1 MPRKKIEF
9 TEEMNFRVAQMVGVN
24 KTPNEIIDDLVR
36 TFGFKVSIDTL
47 KKHINELGLEM
58 IDNRKWNGNHSK
70 GEFTT
75 VEGTQ
80 DKKMTKY
87 RLNKV
92 DNDDMPSIDVVKMI
106 GYDKDGNPS
115 NYRLVKDK
123 SGEII
128 DVEMLVSTES
138 ISSLYNMGEKTGH
151 SLRQGSLRWWVVQRM
166 MYDLGCPGRGL
177 APGQEIGDWRGVRA
191 RLNYDGCG
199 RFRNDIFDLI
209 EDNQKGW
216 ERYVVAVYESVKSGS
231 TPKFSKI
238 DHNTNRYK
246 ISQFTDAQMIDMIDR
261 APVLV
266 MKYMPTYL
274 YGKVAGWVIDEMYEE
289 RRIDADSYNVANAV
303 KNIMSHTK
311 VATQIDELT
320 RIDMSLVKQMMFL
333 HPNKYTE
340 LLTHCVVGALNL
352 GLIEKKYTKDLLK
365 MALDLNFK
373 CVNDRNTLSGIDWLS
388 VTGPHKDDFK
398 NYFERN
404 DKDLREFCEE
414 NEIQWDFTK

>member
-9 TEEMNFRVAQMVGVN
+9 TEEMNFRIAQMVGVN
-24 KTPNEIIDDLVR
+24 KTPNEIIDDLAR
-36 TFGFKVSIDTL
+36 TFGFKVGIDTL
-47 KKHINELGLEM
+47 KKHISELGLGM

-80 DKKMTKY
+80 NKKMTKY

-92 DNDDMPSIDVVKMI
+92 DNDDMPSIAVVRMI
-106 GYDKDGNPS
+106 GYDEEGNPS
-115 NYRLVKDK
+115 NFRLVKDK

-177 APGQEIGDWRGVRA
+177 VPGQENGDWRGVRA
-191 RLNYDGCG
+191 RLNYDGDG
-199 RFRNDIFDLI
+199 RFRNDVFDLI

-216 ERYVVAVYESVKSGS
+216 ERYVDAVYESVKSGNVS
-231 TPKFSKI
+231 QFSKI

-246 ISQFTDAQMIDMIDR
+246 ISQFTDAQMIDMINR

-274 YGKVAGWVIDEMYEE
+274 YGKVAGWVIDKMYEE
-289 RRIDADSYNVANAV
+289 KRIDVGSYNIANAV

-333 HPNKYTE
+333 HPNKYAE
-340 LLTHCVVGALNL
+340 LLTYCVVGVLNL
-352 GLIEKKYTKDLLK
+352 DLIEKKYTKDLLK
-365 MALDLNFK
+365 MTLNLNFK
-373 CVNDRNTLSGIDWLS
+373 CVADRNTLNGIDWLS

-404 DKDLREFCEE
+404 DKDLREFCVE